1 MKKILPLFLA
11 AALLLSACNSEN
23 EAPGNSGADLSPVTE
38 NSENGEITYQT
49 FTGESTI
56 TPVPTDSPVISDAPV
71 SDTVAESTVA
81 TDNTTPKN
89 EENPV
94 SEKLSDNPT
103 EKEGKPQTSDFNYGE
118 ALQKSILF
126 YDLQRSG
133 DLPDNFRC
141 NWRGDSCLKDGS
153 DVGLDLSGGFYDAG
167 DNVKFNL
174 PMSYTTALLA
184 WSVIEDRDAY
194 EQSGQLKYILENIR
208 WGNDYFIKCH
218 PEPNVYYY
226 QVGDGNADHG
236 WWGAAECVDVKMNR
250 PSYKVD
256 LNSGGSTVA
265 AGTAAS
271 LATCAIVFKDS
282 DPEYSKLCL
291 KHAKELYSYA
301 EKVKSDSGYTAA
313 NGFYNSHSGFNDEL
327 AFAGYWL
334 YKATGEKAYLDK
346 CKSYYSLSGNDYKW
360 ALCWDDKG
368 MGTTLLLARETG
380 EKVYKDK
387 LEQHLNYW
395 NSELKHTPK
404 GLAWLDQWGALRYA
418 TTTAFLAAVYSDS
431 DTCPSDKKATYQ
443 SFAKKQ
449 IDYALGSSGRSFV
462 CGFGENPPVNPHHRT
477 AHGSA
482 TDNIGEPSVNAH
494 ILYGALVGGP
504 DSNDGYSDD
513 RSNYVNNEVACDY
526 NAGFT
531 GALAKLYKAY
541 GGETLKNFGAV
552 EAAPESPQLY
562 ADAGINVNGQD
573 FIEIKALVYNKST
586 TPAHNADNLKLCYF
600 FDLSEVYEAGGSYK
614 DITVST
620 NYMQGGSVSGVN
632 CWNSEK
638 NLYYVAIDFTGVD
651 IYPGGQDAHK
661 KEVQFRIR
669 NEKGVWDNSNDP
681 SYIDVASVSPG
692 NLTKANNMAL
702 YEGNTLVFG
711 KEPDETNTGTAISEL
726 ISKPT
731 NNNGSNNNNNNNNN
745 NGNNNSSGGQTAPV
759 SDKGTVSVSLSQQ
772 ATSGNANTIAFTLE
786 IKNTGSTGI
795 DLGKL
800 TADYFFTKDGATD
813 LCFWCDYADISG
825 SSYTACTDSISGS
838 FSSSKGDNRDTKCT
852 IKGSGVLSG
861 GDTLKIN
868 VRITKSD
875 WSEFNLS
882 NDYSAGNAGNI
893 TITYNGKEL

>member
-1 MKKILPLFLA
+1 MKKVLPIFLA
-11 AALLLSACNSEN
+11 AAFLLSACSSESSVSEN
-23 EAPGNSGADLSPVTE
+23 PETAFFPLTE
-38 NSENGEITYQT
+38 SSDSAETTYQT
-49 FTGESTI
+49 SSGKGNGVPVSANPPVANTATESTDANS
-56 TPVPTDSPVISDAPV
+56 TTATDS
-71 SDTVAESTVA
+71 
-81 TDNTTPKN
+81 TTASK
-89 EENPV
+89 EEKPIKEDY
-94 SEKLSDNPT
+94 SINPT
-103 EKEGKPQTSDFNYGE
+103 EKEGKPQTSTFNYGE

-141 NWRGDSCLKDGS
+141 NWRGDSCLKDGG
-153 DVGLDLSGGFYDAG
+153 DAGLDLSGGFFDAG

-174 PMSYTTALLA
+174 PMAYTTAILA
-184 WSVIEDRDAY
+184 WSVIEDREAY
-194 EQSGQLKYILENIR
+194 EESGQLKYILDNIR

-256 LNSGGSTVA
+256 LNSGGSAVA

-271 LATCAIVFKDS
+271 LATCAIVFKDR

-301 EKVKSDSGYTAA
+301 ETVKSDSGYTAA
-313 NGFYNSHSGFNDEL
+313 NGFYNSHSGFYDEL

-334 YKATGEKAYLDK
+334 YKAADDKTYLDK
-346 CKSYYSLSGNDYKW
+346 CKSYYSQSGNDYKW

-368 MGTTLLLARETG
+368 MGTTLLLAKETG
-380 EKVYKDK
+380 EQVYKDK
-387 LEQHLNYW
+387 LGQHLDYW
-395 NSELKHTPK
+395 NSELTHTPK

-431 DTCPSDKKATYQ
+431 DICPSDKKATYHN
-443 SFAKKQ
+443 FAKQQ
-449 IDYALGSSGRSFV
+449 IDYALGSSGRSYV
-462 CGFGENPPVNPHHRT
+462 CGFGENPPMNPHHRT

-504 DSNDGYSDD
+504 DSSDGYSDD

-531 GALAKLYKAY
+531 GALASLYKIY
-541 GGETLKNFGAV
+541 GGEALKNFGAI
-552 EAAPESPQLY
+552 EPEPQSPQLY

-586 TPAHNADNLKLCYF
+586 TPAHNANNLKLCYF

-614 DITVST
+614 DISVST
-620 NYMQGGSVSGVN
+620 NYMQGGSVSEVN

-638 NLYYVAIDFTGVD
+638 NLYYVAIDFTGVN

-661 KEVQFRIR
+661 KEVQFRIK
-669 NEKGVWDNSNDP
+669 NDKGVWDNSNDP

-692 NLTKANNMAL
+692 SLTKANNMAL
-702 YEGNTLVFG
+702 YEGSTLVFG

-731 NNNGSNNNNNNNNN
+731 VNSGSNNNNNNN
-745 NGNNNSSGGQTAPV
+745 NGNNNNGGVNAPV

-772 ATSGNANTIAFTLE
+772 TSNGSSNTIAFTLE

-795 DLGKL
+795 DLSKL
-800 TADYFFTKDGATD
+800 TADYFFTKDGAAE

-838 FSSSKGDNRDTKCT
+838 FSSAKGDNRDTKCT
-852 IKGSGVLSG
+852 IKGNGVLNG
-861 GDTLKIN
+861 GDSLKIQ

-875 WSEFNLS
+875 WSEFNLG
-882 NDYSAGNAGNI
+882 NDFSSGSAENI
-893 TITYNGKEL
+893 KITYNGKEL